1 MRKLALILLNTVI
14 VLLAFELLARAILW
28 RADPD
33 QPAAQAGF
41 SYSAAG
47 AGDLAPNL
55 DVVELLMPARPY
67 RLQTNSAGLRNTDE
81 INPDPAVIRVLAL
94 GDSFVY
100 GLYVHN
106 LDTFPAR
113 LEERLNE
120 KLAASVQVLN
130 AAVPGYTIADQLSYL
145 RDKGLGLEPDLV
157 VLGFY
162 TNDIF
167 DFYPPIREHF
177 AREVVLAQAA
187 RPPAERSPVES
198 FLRDHLALYAAYR
211 RLREAAGQAQIE
223 AEVNRIT
230 PTVPGL
236 EQTYRDLTFLKP
248 GDYPQEWQA
257 YEHTLRETL
266 ALLRDRGIPAA
277 LVAFPD
283 LAQMP
288 VDGGLPDIPQ
298 QMLARVL
305 ASEGTP
311 FLDLL
316 PVYRAQGDI
325 TSLYLMYYSDA
336 APRDPN
342 RADAAVMQY
351 AGDGHPSPYGHRVAA
366 WALADL
372 LIERGLVPPA

>member
-1 MRKLALILLNTVI
+1 MRKLTLILLNTLV
-14 VLLAFELLARAILW
+14 VLLVFELLARAILW
-28 RADPD
+28 RSDLAP
-33 QPAAQAGF
+33 PTAQAGF
-41 SYSAAG
+41 SFSASG
-47 AGDLAPNL
+47 SGDLAPNL
-55 DVVELLMPARPY
+55 DVVEVLMPARPY
-67 RLQTNSAGLRNTDE
+67 RLQTNSAGLRNAE
-81 INPDPAVIRVLAL
+81 EVNPDPAVFRVLAL

-120 KLAASVQVLN
+120 KLAAPVQVLN

-145 RDKGLGLEPDLV
+145 RDKGLTLEPDLV
-157 VLGFY
+157 VFGFY

-187 RPPAERSPVES
+187 RPPAQPPPLEA
-198 FLRDHLALYAAYR
+198 FLRDHVALYTAYR
-211 RLREAAGQAQIE
+211 RLRDAAGQAQIE
-223 AEVNRIT
+223 AEINRVT
-230 PTVPGL
+230 PTLPGL
-236 EQTYRDLTFLKP
+236 EQVYRDLTFLKP
-248 GDYPQEWQA
+248 DAYPQEWQA
-257 YEHTLRETL
+257 YERTLRETL
-266 ALLRDRGIPAA
+266 ALLRERGIPAA

-288 VDGGLPDIPQ
+288 VDGGLPAVPQ

-305 ASEGTP
+305 ESEDTP

-316 PVYRAQGDI
+316 PIYRQQGEI
-325 TSLYLMYYSDA
+325 TSLYLMYYSDST
-336 APRDPN
+336 PRDPN

-372 LIERGLVPPA
+372 LIERGLTPG